1 MKLGQVVEVLECEV
15 VVGREDPAFSDIE
28 VEVGCGADLMSDVL
42 AFIKPASILLTGLST
57 AQVVRTAVVADIRAI
72 VYVRNK
78 RPDQKAVDLA
88 REGKIPLLC
97 TPLLMFEAC
106 GRLYARGL
114 RGGSEIRSEGAVRRG
129 Q

>member
-1 MKLGQVVEVLECEV
+1 VRIKELLSTLDCEV
-15 VVGREDPAFSDIE
+15 VVGDEIPGFEDIE
-28 VEVGCGADLMSDVL
+28 FEVGCGADLMSDVL
-42 AFIKPASILLTGLST
+42 AFIKPASVLLTGLSN

-78 RPDQKAVDLA
+78 RPDPKAVELA
-88 REGKIPLLC
+88 REGGIPLLC

-114 RGGSEIRSEGAVRRG
+114 KGGSEANVKGTARCG
-129 Q
+129 

>member
-1 MKLGQVVEVLECEV
+1 MRLSEVVEALECEV
-15 VVGREDPAFSDIE
+15 VVGREDPSFSEIK

-42 AFIKPASILLTGLST
+42 AFIKPGAILLTGLIT

-72 VYVRNK
+72 VYVRKK
-78 RPDQKAVDLA
+78 RPDPKAVELA
-88 REGKIPLLC
+88 REGGIPLLC

-114 RGGSEIRSEGAVRRG
+114 RGGSEVKSEGAAQPR
-129 Q
+129 

>member
-1 MKLGQVVEVLECEV
+1 VKLKEVITALECRA
-15 VVGREDPAFSDIE
+15 VVGEEIPGFEDIE
-28 VEVGCGADLMSDVL
+28 FEVGCGADLMSDVL
-42 AFIKPASILLTGLST
+42 AFIKPASILLTGLAN

-78 RPDQKAVDLA
+78 QPDPKAVELA
-88 REGKIPLLC
+88 REGGIPLLS

-114 RGGSEIRSEGAVRRG
+114 KGGSEAQSEGAARCG
-129 Q
+129 

>member
-1 MKLGQVVEVLECEV
+1 MKLGEVVQALECEV
-15 VVGREDPAFSDIE
+15 VVGRENSSFSEIE

-42 AFIKPASILLTGLST
+42 AFIKPGAILLTGLAN

-78 RPDQKAVDLA
+78 RPAPKAVELA
-88 REGKIPLLC
+88 REGGIPLLC

-114 RGGSEIRSEGAVRRG
+114 RGGSEAKPEGVVHRR
-129 Q
+129 

>member
-1 MKLGQVVEVLECEV
+1 MKLGEVVEALECEV
-15 VVGREDPAFSDIE
+15 AVGQEDPSFREIE

-42 AFIKPASILLTGLST
+42 AFIKPASVLLTGLTT
-57 AQVVRTAVVADIRAI
+57 AQVVRTAVVADVRAI

-78 RPDQKAVDLA
+78 KPDQKAVDLA
-88 REGKIPLLC
+88 REGGIPLLC

-106 GRLYARGL
+106 GRLYAHGL
-114 RGGSEIRSEGAVRRG
+114 RGGTETKSEGAVHP

>member
-1 MKLGQVVEVLECEV
+1 
-15 VVGREDPAFSDIE
+15 
-28 VEVGCGADLMSDVL
+28 MSDVL
-42 AFIKPASILLTGLST
+42 AFIKPASILLTGLAN

-78 RPDQKAVDLA
+78 QPDPKAVELA
-88 REGKIPLLC
+88 REGGIPLLT

-114 RGGSEIRSEGAVRRG
+114 KGGSEAKSEGAARCG
-129 Q
+129 